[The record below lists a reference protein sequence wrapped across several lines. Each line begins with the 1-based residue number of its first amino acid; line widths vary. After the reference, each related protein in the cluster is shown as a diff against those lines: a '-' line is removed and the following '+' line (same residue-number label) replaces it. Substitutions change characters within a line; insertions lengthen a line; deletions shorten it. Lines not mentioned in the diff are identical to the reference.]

1 MALAPKQLEE
11 LRRTIEARH
20 AVLVA
25 EVHSD
30 VARSREESY
39 GEVAGPVTDPADR
52 ATAYLLSDV
61 DQAEV
66 TRDLLELREI
76 ESALARLADGSF
88 GYCADCGLEI
98 AIARLRVNP
107 GAVRCIDC
115 QGIHEKTYA
124 HPAEPR
130 L

>member
-1 MALAPKQLEE
+1 MTLTPKQIEA

-20 AVLVA
+20 AALVA

-30 VARSREESY
+30 VDRTRDESY
-39 GEVAGPVTDPADR
+39 GEIAGPVTDPADQ
-52 ATAYLLSDV
+52 AAAYLISDV

-66 TRDLLELREI
+66 TRDLLEVREL
-76 ESALARLADGSF
+76 ETARERLADGSF
-88 GYCADCGLEI
+88 GYCAACGLEI
-98 AIARLRVNP
+98 PFERLRVNP
-107 GAVRCIDC
+107 GAIRCVAC
-115 QGIHEKTYA
+115 QSVHEKTYA